1 VQLVENPSREFGFS
15 TFVALTPQF
24 VENPRAAS
32 GFSTERALLS
42 RRAAR
47 IGEQMTDCIA

>member
-1 VQLVENPSREFGFS
+1 VENSSRQFGFS
-15 TFVALTPQF
+15 TFVALTARF

-32 GFSTERALLS
+32 GFSTERALMA